1 MRRSVWLA
9 CATVCL
15 AAGPPDARAD
25 VTAFLGV
32 SPTPASHLGRGVAAG
47 AGLVIVGFEFEAAQL
62 VERAD
67 EDVPGLTTG
76 MANLLVQTPLRVAGL
91 QFYGTS
97 GVGVYRERLGRLQ
110 ETSVAANIGGGI
122 KLTVAGPLRLRIDY
136 RLLRLRGEPLHPTYH
151 RFYAGANL
159 GF

>member
-1 MRRSVWLA
+1 M
-9 CATVCL
+9 
-15 AAGPPDARAD
+15 
-25 VTAFLGV
+25 
-32 SPTPASHLGRGVAAG
+32 SPTPGSHLGRGVAVG

-67 EDVPGLTTG
+67 EDVPALTTG

-97 GVGVYRERLGRLQ
+97 GVGVYRERLGTVQ

-122 KLTVAGPLRLRIDY
+122 KLKVAGPLRLRIDY
-136 RLLRLRGEPLHPTYH
+136 RILRLRGEPLHPTYH